1 MRDGKYCTTYSL
13 PGVVR
18 EKCMRTTPLVLSVKS
33 KTKEIRWHPSMI
45 IDGVIIAESLRM
57 SVLVSKVSFQVV
69 FSREA
74 VL

>member
-1 MRDGKYCTTYSL
+1 
-13 PGVVR
+13 
-18 EKCMRTTPLVLSVKS
+18 MRTTPLVLSVKS